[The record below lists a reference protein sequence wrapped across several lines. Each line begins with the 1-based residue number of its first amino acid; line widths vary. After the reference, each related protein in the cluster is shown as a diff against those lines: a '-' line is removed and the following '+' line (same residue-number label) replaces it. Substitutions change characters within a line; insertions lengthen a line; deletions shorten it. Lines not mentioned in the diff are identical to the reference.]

1 MPAKKILV
9 TTDLSPESETALDAA
24 LELGRAL
31 GSTLT
36 LLHVLDFSMA
46 LPAGALILSPQQDLN
61 MRGEIREKVLGTLE
75 RLKDARL
82 AEKVGKPIP
91 VEAVTVEGSGVAHT
105 ICAYA
110 EEHGADMIVIASHGR
125 TGLPHLLIGS
135 VAERVVRHAKCAVMI
150 VPTHDRA

>member
-1 MPAKKILV
+1 MAAKKMLV

-24 LELGRAL
+24 LELASAL
-31 GSTLT
+31 DASLT

-61 MRGEIREKVLGTLE
+61 MRGEIRDKVMATLE
-75 RLKDARL
+75 RLKDDRIAARG
-82 AEKVGKPIP
+82 GKPAA

-110 EEHGADMIVIASHGR
+110 EEHGVDMIVIASHGR

-150 VPTHDRA
+150 VPTHERD